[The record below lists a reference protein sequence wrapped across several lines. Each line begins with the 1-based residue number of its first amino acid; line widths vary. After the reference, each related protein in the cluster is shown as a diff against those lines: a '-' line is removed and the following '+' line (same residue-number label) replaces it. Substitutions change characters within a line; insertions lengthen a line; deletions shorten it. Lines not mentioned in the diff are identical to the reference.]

1 MESSKKYLLST
12 RPLPKSVVE
21 EGAKKDVVIEEL
33 SFIATKPVRD
43 ENLSQK
49 IKTLAAEKH
58 VVVFTSM
65 NAVEAVKEMVG
76 DKNLSWKIYCIGN
89 TTKALVEKYF
99 PNSLIIGTAAD
110 ATTLAKLVLLNKEIK
125 EAVFFCGNQ
134 RREELPESLS
144 SNGVKVKEIVVYNT
158 YEVSTKVIEGY
169 DGILF
174 FSPSAVNSF
183 FAVNKIGEATVAF
196 AIGQTTAAEIAK
208 HSLNRVVVSDKP
220 GKEELVKTMMN
231 YYQTVNKTLSK

>member
-1 MESSKKYLLST
+1 MQKDKVRILCT
-12 RPLPKSVVE
+12 RPLTTE
-21 EGAKKDVVIEEL
+21 VIADASANGFVIDTL
-33 SFIATKPVRD
+33 SFIHTETLTNPEVSKSVNDVDILATV
-43 ENLSQK
+43 
-49 IKTLAAEKH
+49 I
-58 VVVFTSM
+58 FTSM